1 MPRPS
6 PKLNPKADAPD
17 VANPVVPA
25 PGGAGK
31 GGAMM
36 TDDES
41 VSQFVAHLSH
51 ERNASPHT
59 VAGYLMDIAQFVRF
73 TWSGDTLPPF
83 NWAAVDRFK
92 ARAFLVD
99 FQKRGSEPTT
109 TSRKLSS
116 LRAFYKFMEREGMT
130 GLNPFAGLKAPKRAR
145 KLPNFLSR
153 DEITRLLEMPLALWK
168 QAAHPKKERERM
180 LAEYCALRDA
190 AMLEVLYS
198 TGGRVSEVAGL
209 MEPQVDTLSGVVQVR
224 GKGKK
229 ERLCALG
236 RPACK
241 ALKASLSLRNILW
254 PEIERR
260 RPMDRAL
267 FLNARGGRL
276 TTRSVERL
284 LKKYLAAANLNPEI
298 SPHALRHSFAT
309 HMLDAG
315 ADMRSVQELLGH
327 ASLSTTQIYTH
338 VTVEKLRKV
347 YDDAHP
353 RA

>member
-1 MPRPS
+1 MRLP
-6 PKLNPKADAPD
+6 NPKQNQTADASEVP
-17 VANPVVPA
+17 NPNVPA

-36 TDDES
+36 TDDAC
-41 VSQFVAHLSH
+41 VSQFVAHLAH

-73 TWSGDTLPPF
+73 TWSGDTLPPY
-83 NWAAVDRFK
+83 NWAAADRFK

-99 FQKRGSEPTT
+99 FQKRGSEATT

-116 LRAFYKFMEREGMT
+116 LRAFYKFLEREGMT
-130 GLNPFAGLKAPKRAR
+130 GLNPFSGLKAPKRSR
-145 KLPNFLSR
+145 KLPLFLSPA
-153 DEITRLLEMPLALWK
+153 EVTRLLAAPMVLWK
-168 QAAHPKKERERM
+168 QADPPKKERERM
-180 LAEYCALRDA
+180 LSEYCALRDA
-190 AMLEVLYS
+190 AMLEALYS
-198 TGGRVSEVAGL
+198 TGGRVSEVASL
-209 MEPQVDTLSGVVQVR
+209 VEPQVDLLSGMVQVR

-241 ALKASLSLRNILW
+241 ALKVSLTLRNLLW
-254 PEIERR
+254 PEVERR
-260 RPMDRAL
+260 RPADRSL
-267 FLNARGGRL
+267 FLNVRGSRL

-284 LKKYLAAANLNPEI
+284 LKKYLASADLNPDI

-315 ADMRSVQELLGH
+315 ADLRSVQELLGH

-338 VTVEKLRKV
+338 VTVEKLKKV
-347 YDDAHP
+347 YHDAHP

>member
-1 MPRPS
+1 MPQPS
-6 PKLNPKADAPD
+6 QKLNPPAEAADI
-17 VANPVVPA
+17 ANPSVPA

-36 TDDES
+36 TDDLC

-83 NWAAVDRFK
+83 NWTAVDRFK

-99 FQKRGSEPTT
+99 FQKRGSEPAT

-130 GLNPFAGLKAPKRAR
+130 GVNPFAGLKAPKRAR
-145 KLPNFLSR
+145 KLPGFLSR

-168 QAAHPKKERERM
+168 HAEPPKKERERL
-180 LAEYCALRDA
+180 LAEYCAHRDA
-190 AMLEVLYS
+190 ALLEVLYS
-198 TGGRVSEVAGL
+198 TGGRVSEIAGL
-209 MEPQVDTLSGVVQVR
+209 VEPQVDTLSGVVQVR
-224 GKGKK
+224 GKGRK

-241 ALKASLSLRNILW
+241 ALKASLSQRNVLW
-254 PEIERR
+254 PEIGRR
-260 RPMDRAL
+260 RPNDRAL

-284 LKKYLAAANLNPEI
+284 LKKYLAAANLNPEM

-338 VTVEKLRKV
+338 VTVEKLKKV